1 MKVRVL
7 LFARL
12 KELTGQEMIEFE
24 IRSSSRVSDLWT
36 LLRGR
41 FPELE
46 IIGNTVI
53 FSRNQEYAG
62 MQTEIH
68 EGDELAIFP
77 PVSGGLGTLLPA
89 YPLNS
94 AGDVIQIVYE
104 PIACEPLTGR
114 LCQPADGAVVVF
126 SGIVRNHTGDR
137 RTLFL
142 EYEGYVPMALSKMEE
157 IARTVRQ
164 RWTIDRVGI
173 VHRLG
178 RLQIGEISVVIIVT
192 SAHRKAAFEACQY
205 AIDTLKRIVP
215 IWKKEY
221 YEDGEVWIEEGWP
234 DPEG

>member
-7 LFARL
+7 FFARL

-24 IRSSSRVSDLWT
+24 IESFSRISDLWA
-36 LLRGR
+36 LLCKR

-46 IIGNTVI
+46 MIGNTVI

-77 PVSGGLGTLLPA
+77 PVSGGLDTSPA
-89 YPLNS
+89 YPPNA

-104 PIACEPLTGR
+104 SIAVELLTGR

-164 RWTIDRVGI
+164 RWTINRVGI

-221 YEDGEVWIEEGWP
+221 YEDGEGWIEEGWP
-234 DPEG
+234 DSEG